1 MDKDLF
7 YISLFMIF
15 IGVAGQL
22 VWYFFAIHGGTNGAP
37 TQASFQEIQNVT
49 GYMMIIGFIILP
61 AGLFKDGLPIPG
73 PGAKIFL
80 GIILVVIVGLV
91 FTTIIMLPGA
101 GAQSTAP
108 KANGFISI
116 LQGSQVPGT
125 QITFSPQN
133 VTVVI
138 GKNNTVQWSNDDSA
152 THTVTSTSVP
162 TGASSFNSGLLG
174 AGDKYTFTFTTPGT
188 YNYICTLHG
197 WMHGKIKVV
206 LQTG

>member
-7 YISLFMIF
+7 YISLFLIV

-22 VWYFFAIHGGTNGAP
+22 VWFFFAMHGGVGGQP

-49 GYMMIIGFIILP
+49 GYAMILGLIILP

-73 PGAKIFL
+73 PGARIFL
-80 GIILVVIVGLV
+80 GIVLVVVVGLV

-101 GAQSTAP
+101 GAQTAP

-133 VTVVI
+133 ATIVI
-138 GKNNTVQWSNDDSA
+138 GKNNTVQWSNDDTT

-162 TGASSFNSGLLG
+162 SGASTFNSGLLG
-174 AGDKYTFTFTTPGT
+174 AGGKYTVTFSVPGT
-188 YNYICTLHG
+188 YDYVCTLHG
-197 WMHGKIKVV
+197 WMHGKLTVV
-206 LQTG
+206 QSSS